1 MRSARALPGCL
12 ARCPVGSP
20 SALRGVFSPDSPGPP
35 RCGVSPFS
43 HRPNSVQDHPA
54 LGAAQGHPSLPP
66 SAPPP
71 QHPARSWGA
80 ECHARRSAP
89 NSQLSPRTGPE
100 DLCVALE
107 DPVLDP
113 GAHTASVLGCPGW
126 DQLGRSSWVGGVVQ
140 AFRPRAGPFG
150 APLRAVATWGR
161 TLCLFETRPA
171 DAAIC

>member
-71 QHPARSWGA
+71 ATPRA
-80 ECHARRSAP
+80 ELGSGVSRAAISAELAAE
-89 NSQLSPRTGPE
+89 SQDGTRGP
-100 DLCVALE
+100 VRGSRG
-107 DPVLDP
+107 P
-113 GAHTASVLGCPGW
+113 CPGSRCTHSLRSGLPW
-126 DQLGRSSWVGGVVQ
+126 MGPVRKIQLGRRRSSSL
-140 AFRPRAGPFG
+140 P
-150 APLRAVATWGR
+150 APSRAVRRAFARSGH
-161 TLCLFETRPA
+161 LGSHFMPV
-171 DAAIC
+171 